1 MKIGQSYVMSYKTKI
16 RKVLDASDRAHDI
29 WFKNYWW
36 LVANYLIKR
45 HKSIHGDSLIDEKKD
60 EE

>member
-1 MKIGQSYVMSYKTKI
+1 MSYKTKI